1 MHNLQRFAS
10 LFDIVVLI
18 FDDRSQIDV
27 TLAPMVG
34 DVRNLGEILIYHK
47 NYYTVVF
54 RAKLT
59 SRR

>member
-47 NYYTVVF
+47 NYYTVV
-54 RAKLT
+54 LEQD
-59 SRR
+59 